1 MAYNTSTTTKSNYE
15 MYSFKALLPM
25 ERQEQS
31 PFMNLPGEIRLMI
44 LREVLSRRVP
54 LFGRETYIM
63 PDRKQQSKTS
73 VKTKKEAT
81 RKSLPRSAKPARTS
95 PPQPIVETY
104 YKPVQGYGLSPAV
117 LAACQSLLHQGWPI
131 LYGENTLT
139 LDFQPHDIKPHIY
152 VSAIFNT
159 LVARVRD
166 RLRLVS
172 DTRRF
177 ASKFKHFELKLVLHN
192 QHSSQL
198 LRDLLRVMQPVL
210 SLPSVHLSASFA
222 SVPDVGFHPHNAKAL
237 QLLRCKSL
245 TIDRISQALSDEVCK
260 VVTGK
265 SKILDLSQA
274 EKKLK
279 PIRKFLMSNSSPLA
293 RTLARVQFGLLYD
306 AVNDFDVNKFE
317 QIRADI
323 LALYDGVMADV
334 KDRLFENDTWKH

>member
-1 MAYNTSTTTKSNYE
+1 MSRCKPSLA
-15 MYSFKALLPM
+15 M
-25 ERQEQS
+25 EGQEQS
-31 PFMNLPGEIRLMI
+31 SFMTLPAEIRLMI
-44 LREVLSRRVP
+44 LREVLSRKVP
-54 LFGRETYIM
+54 LFGRETYMM
-63 PDRKQQSKTS
+63 PDRKQQSTTT
-73 VKTKKEAT
+73 VKAKKEAT
-81 RKSLPRSAKPARTS
+81 RKPLPRSAKPERRN
-95 PPQPIVETY
+95 PPQPIVENY
-104 YKPVQGYGLSPAV
+104 YKPVRGYGLSPAV

-139 LDFQPHDIKPHIY
+139 IDFRPHEIKPHIY

-177 ASKFKHFELKLVLHN
+177 ASKFKHFELKLVAHNLH
-192 QHSSQL
+192 STQL
-198 LRDLLRVMQPVL
+198 LRDFLRVMQPVL

-222 SVPDVGFHPHNAKAL
+222 SVPNVGFHPHNPKAL

-245 TIDRISQALSDEVCK
+245 TIDGISQGLSDEVCK

-279 PIRKFLMSNSSPLA
+279 PVQKFLTSNSSPLA
-293 RTLARVQFGLLYD
+293 RTLARVQFALLHDSVY
-306 AVNDFDVNKFE
+306 DFDVNEFE
-317 QIRADI
+317 QIRAGI
-323 LALYDGVMADV
+323 LALYEEVMADM
-334 KDRLFENDTWKH
+334 KNRLFENDTWKH